1 MAVSQSAQ
9 PVKIVAPLG
18 FTAGAAMAGVK
29 TGKAERLDVGLIAS
43 DRPCVAAGVFT
54 TNQVIAA
61 PCVLT
66 RNNVEGGVLRGVVAN
81 SGIANACT
89 GEQGDRAAAAM
100 ADAAATALGCKTS
113 EIGVAS
119 TGVIGWQLPVD
130 RIERAIAEIRP
141 HADGFSDFS
150 RAIMTTDTRPKIATA
165 EAKVDGKIVRALG
178 IAKGAGMIHPNMA
191 TMLAFVLTDAAV
203 PADALRSITKRAA
216 RKSFNSISIDGD
228 TSTNDT
234 LLVLANGASG
244 VPETHVNAITAADG
258 IVSWVCEQLALQI
271 VADGEGVTKVFEVRV
286 TGAASRDDAQNAA
299 RTITTSNLVKT
310 AIHGADPNWGRIL
323 AAAGRSGAKVND
335 RTASIRI
342 GGLDVFRDGAPVRF
356 DPAELRRAFEQKDIL
371 IELSLGLGGWDAT
384 AWGADLSA
392 EYVRLNA
399 EYTT

>member
-1 MAVSQSAQ
+1 MAVSS
-9 PVKIVAPLG
+9 APLG
-18 FTAGAAMAGVK
+18 FTAGAAKAGVK
-29 TGKAERLDVGLIAS
+29 TGVAERLDVGLIVS

-66 RNNVEGGVLRGVVAN
+66 RRNIEGGALRGIVAN

-89 GEQGDRAAAAM
+89 GDEGDRAAAAM
-100 ADAAATALGCKTS
+100 GEAAARAIGCS
-113 EIGVAS
+113 PSDVGVAS

-130 RIERAIAEIRP
+130 RIAKAIAEIKPRS
-141 HADGFSDFS
+141 DGFDDFS
-150 RAIMTTDTRPKIATA
+150 RAIMTTDTRPKVATA
-165 EAKVDGKIVRALG
+165 EANVDGTIVRALG
-178 IAKGAGMIHPNMA
+178 VAKGAGMIHPNMA

-203 PADALRSITKRAA
+203 PLDALRSITKRAA
-216 RKSFNSISIDGD
+216 RKSFNAISIDGD

-244 VPETHVNAITAADG
+244 VAANHENAVVAADG
-258 IVSWVCEQLALQI
+258 MIAWVCEQLARQI

-286 TGAASRDDAQNAA
+286 SGAGSLDDARSAA

-323 AAAGRSGAKVND
+323 AAAGRSGAKVDD
-335 RTASIRI
+335 RKASIKI
-342 GGLDVFRDGAPVRF
+342 GGLDVYRDGAPVRF
-356 DPAELRRAFEQKDIL
+356 DPADLRRAFEQKDIL
-371 IELSLGLGGWDAT
+371 IELALGLGGWDAT
-384 AWGADLSA
+384 AWGTDLSA